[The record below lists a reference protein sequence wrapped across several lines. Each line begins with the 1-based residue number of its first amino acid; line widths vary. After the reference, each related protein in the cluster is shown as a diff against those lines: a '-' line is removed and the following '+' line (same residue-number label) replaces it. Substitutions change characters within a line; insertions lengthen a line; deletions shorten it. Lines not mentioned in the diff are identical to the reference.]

1 MPYHWIALN
10 PIRAA
15 GFPPTHSRS
24 AWISGRC
31 TAVLLM
37 LCALLFGCFE
47 EEMMSVS
54 LVGYNHTDRSIY
66 SFSVDKTG
74 GPSLWRHSGGGNF
87 TCCITIPEKYRP
99 GMTVTVAKSDFN
111 GENRMEWVVPV
122 PPYKGEDG
130 GRFKVH
136 FLRDG
141 SVKVFVTRYAL
152 WHPDYPLKGPEA
164 EL

>member
-1 MPYHWIALN
+1 MPYPLIA
-10 PIRAA
+10 PRQMRVA
-15 GFPPTHSRS
+15 GSDSRHSCS
-24 AWISGRC
+24 AWISSRC
-31 TAVLLM
+31 KAVLLV
-37 LCALLFGCFE
+37 LCALLFGCLE
-47 EEMMSVS
+47 EETMSMS
-54 LVGYNHTDRSIY
+54 LVGFNHTDRSIY

-74 GPSLWRHSGGGNF
+74 GPSLWRHSGGGKF
-87 TCCITIPEKYRP
+87 TCCITIPKKYRP

-152 WHPDYPLKGPEA
+152 WHANYPLKGPEA